1 MQCVPISTIST
12 CRIAH
17 THSCSLHLVPF
28 LLRVMKHIFCA
39 IRILNELCTC
49 KFSTATN
56 GIECGVLSA
65 IPNGVITFSPDS
77 TPDYDLYTTATYS
90 CNQNYTLSGNGL
102 LTCINAFG
110 SGTWD
115 SFEPSCMGKQCTCNI
130 VGIWS
135 GSEPPCLGKQCTCNI
150 VGIN

>member
-1 MQCVPISTIST
+1 
-12 CRIAH
+12 
-17 THSCSLHLVPF
+17 
-28 LLRVMKHIFCA
+28 MKHIFCA
-39 IRILNELCTC
+39 IRILNELCMC

-115 SFEPSCMGKQCTCNI
+115 NFEPSCMGKQCTCNI
-130 VGIWS
+130 V
-135 GSEPPCLGKQCTCNI
+135 LGMRLICGHSFRNNRNHSKESI
-150 VGIN
+150 MHE